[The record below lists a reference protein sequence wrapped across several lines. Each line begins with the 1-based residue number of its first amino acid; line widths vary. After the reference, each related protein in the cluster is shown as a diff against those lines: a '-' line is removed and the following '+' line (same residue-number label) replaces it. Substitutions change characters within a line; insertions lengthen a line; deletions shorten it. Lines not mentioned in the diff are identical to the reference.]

1 MPPHRNVLK
10 SLVRGALLAAMPY
23 SLQERP
29 LRFAR
34 PAPVAPPVPV
44 ALPVPPTTVTDPA
57 LVAVPATGFA
67 RFSTKSIPSAHT
79 DSSCAETPTVPKRAR
94 DHDEVNKDGIAAP
107 ADTDCVKRAPT
118 IPPRFS
124 TTAMAFRLKKDVPLS
139 ANVASTP
146 SDFGFTT
153 PSPTSPTE
161 SSPLASSSRKRA
173 RNDVDE
179 ANHAARSGPKRPR
192 ARYSGSNK
200 RPLDRLEDGEDAAAG
215 ADRDTETRPTKR
227 GCFAAEPVGRSSPRL
242 SHRAPRVPKRSTP
255 QPSWSSKASS
265 PTTPEAS
272 TSRSTHLTSSLER
285 VKRSPSASAAFVS
298 KSPIASTSAAALP
311 TATATSE
318 DVVASTSA
326 AALPAATTSRKDV
339 IASTSAAALPAATAP
354 REDVVASTSA
364 AAVPAATALREDVV
378 ASTSAAALPA
388 ATAPRED
395 VVASTSAA
403 AVPAATAPREDVVA
417 SSSASMTPPL
427 APITSSSSGF
437 GAFASTST
445 WTAFSTSSII
455 DAEADLAPPNSARLP
470 VAAFRSDARTSTSTA
485 SFAPT
490 FTTVFAPA
498 ILPWGSPCP
507 LRTMRL
513 PPPRSPALVVP
524 AVARG
529 GPPSPLRPPA
539 TPPATLARAPLPPS
553 SPLATVFRLSL
564 FRLVRAGSIAL
575 RSVV

>member
-1 MPPHRNVLK
+1 MPPHRNVL
-10 SLVRGALLAAMPY
+10 SLVRGAFLAVMPY
-23 SLQERP
+23 NLQERP

-34 PAPVAPPVPV
+34 PAPVVHPVPVAPPVPV

-57 LVAVPATGFA
+57 LVAVPAKGFA

-107 ADTDCVKRAPT
+107 ADTDSVKRAPT

-139 ANVASTP
+139 ANVASTS
-146 SDFGFTT
+146 SDFGFAT
-153 PSPTSPTE
+153 PAPTSPTE

-227 GCFAAEPVGRSSPRL
+227 GCFAAEPMGRSSPRP

-265 PTTPEAS
+265 PTAPEAS
-272 TSRSTHLTSSLER
+272 TSRSMHLTSPLER

-298 KSPIASTSAAALP
+298 KSPIASTSAAAVP
-311 TATATSE
+311 AATAPRK

-326 AALPAATTSRKDV
+326 AA
-339 IASTSAAALPAATAP
+339 SAAALPAA
-354 REDVVASTSA
+354 
-364 AAVPAATALREDVV
+364 ATLREDVV
-378 ASTSAAALPA
+378 ASTSAAASAAALPA
-388 ATAPRED
+388 AATLRED

-403 AVPAATAPREDVVA
+403 AIPATTAPREDVVA

-427 APITSSSSGF
+427 APIMSSSSGVS
-437 GAFASTST
+437 AFASTST
-445 WTAFSTSSII
+445 WTASSTSSII
-455 DAEADLAPPNSARLP
+455 DAEADLAPPNSARLAA
-470 VAAFRSDARTSTSTA
+470 AAFRSDARTSTSTS

-490 FTTVFAPA
+490 FTSVFAPA

-529 GPPSPLRPPA
+529 GSPSPLRPPA

-553 SPLATVFRLSL
+553 SSLAAVFRRS
-564 FRLVRAGSIAL
+564 LVRLARAGAFAV
-575 RSVV
+575 RTVV